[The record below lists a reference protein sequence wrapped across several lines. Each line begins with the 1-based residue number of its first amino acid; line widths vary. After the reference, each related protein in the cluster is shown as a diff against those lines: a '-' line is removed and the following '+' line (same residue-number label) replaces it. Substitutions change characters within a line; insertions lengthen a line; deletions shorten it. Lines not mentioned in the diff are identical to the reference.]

1 MPGTDGPCALQDH
14 AADSDRVAPS
24 GNSEPGPAY
33 YGNGS
38 SLGRIHKQAT
48 G

>member
-1 MPGTDGPCALQDH
+1 MLGTDGTSALQDR

-38 SLGRIHKQAT
+38 SLGRIHRQT
-48 G
+48 TE